1 MPAAVRAGDLL
12 LAWFAAGSGHVPSGP
27 GPGWQQVNQVADAG
41 LTATLW
47 RRVATATDAGAAIQL
62 TSAQQKGVLT
72 VAAYRGVHPVNPI
85 AAHGVA
91 TQPALTTTHASATVN
106 NPIADGW
113 RLSYWSLESRRVT
126 TLTPPTG
133 EVPRAVTNGT
143 GSGRVTTLL
152 TDTGAPVAAGT
163 QGNLTALS
171 DASTN
176 KATLW
181 TVILRP
187 A

>member
-1 MPAAVRAGDLL
+1 M
-12 LAWFAAGSGHVPSGP
+12 
-27 GPGWQQVNQVADAG
+27 
-41 LTATLW
+41 
-47 RRVATATDAGAAIQL
+47 
-62 TSAQQKGVLT
+62 
-72 VAAYRGVHPVNPI
+72 
-85 AAHGVA
+85 A

-106 NPIADGW
+106 NPISNGW
-113 RLSYWSLESRRVT
+113 RLSYWSLKSSQVT

-133 EVPRAVTNGT
+133 EVVRAVTNGS

-152 TDTGAPVAAGT
+152 TDSGVPVAAGT
-163 QGNLTALS
+163 QGNLVARS
-171 DASTN
+171 DASAN